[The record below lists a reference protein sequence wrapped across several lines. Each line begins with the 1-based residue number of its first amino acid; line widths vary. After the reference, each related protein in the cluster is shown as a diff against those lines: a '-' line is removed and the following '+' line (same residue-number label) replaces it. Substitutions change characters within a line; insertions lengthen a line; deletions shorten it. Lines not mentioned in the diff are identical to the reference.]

1 MTPPLNYR
9 EAARMLGIPI
19 GTLRSMVCR
28 RQVPHIRI
36 SPRIVVFDV
45 AALEAWI
52 AARRV
57 GVANDEAG
65 MVDAGDTAA

>member
-28 RQVPHIRI
+28 RQVPHIRM
-36 SPRIVVFDV
+36 SPRIVVFEV
-45 AALEAWI
+45 AALAAWI
-52 AARRV
+52 TERRV
-57 GVANDEAG
+57 GVANDDASK
-65 MVDAGDTAA
+65 VDADYTAA

>member
-1 MTPPLNYR
+1 MTAPLNYR

-28 RQVPHIRI
+28 RQIPHIRI

-45 AALEAWI
+45 AALDAWI
-52 AARRV
+52 SARRV
-57 GVANDEAG
+57 GVANDDDAG
-65 MVDAGDTAA
+65 MDAGETAA

>member
-9 EAARMLGIPI
+9 EAARMLGVPI

-36 SPRIVVFDV
+36 SPRVVVFEV
-45 AALEAWI
+45 AALDAWI
-52 AARRV
+52 TARRV
-57 GVANDEAG
+57 VANDDAG
-65 MVDAGDTAA
+65 MDAGDTAA